1 MMNLKSIRVRLTFWY
16 TSLLTVT
23 FLILAGTTNWL
34 LVYTLAQDVDASLNS
49 VAKALSEQARKSSNP
64 FFPPDIDDVFRQF
77 FGYSP
82 LDRYFQMLDP
92 TGRQDPQ
99 RSRLHTGKLPIS
111 SKVIENASK
120 GLPTY
125 ETLEGL
131 GKYPVRILTAPIIE
145 SGRIVNMVQV
155 GMSLKNMHET
165 RRSFLIITLV
175 ILPVALLLA
184 GGGGWLLARRALKPV
199 DNMTEAADRISAEAL
214 SDRLEETGA
223 GDELDHLAKT
233 LNSML
238 GRLDAAFSQI
248 RRFSADASH
257 ELQTP
262 LTILKGELEVAL
274 RSQRTPEEY
283 QGILNSALEEIDRIA
298 HLVEGLLLLSRAD
311 AGVLRMD
318 RKPVDLSQVVKE
330 IHDKAKILADARGVI
345 LQLDHV
351 EPVSILGDDERL
363 RRLLL
368 NLVENGIKYTP
379 AGGQVTLSLKKEQ
392 NGALIEIADTGIGI
406 PFDEQEQIFQPFYR
420 ANEARAQGEGGVGLG
435 LSIAG
440 SIAEAHQ
447 GRIEVESTPGQRTVF
462 TVFLPIASP

>member
-1 MMNLKSIRVRLTFWY
+1 MNLKSIRVRLTFWY
-16 TSLLTVT
+16 TSLFTVT
-23 FLILAGTTNWL
+23 FLILAGATNWL
-34 LVYTLAQDVDASLNS
+34 LVYTLSQDVDASLNS
-49 VAKALSEQARKSSNP
+49 VAKALIEQARKSSNP
-64 FFPPDIDDVFRQF
+64 FFPPDIDDAFRRF

-111 SKVIENASK
+111 PKVIENASK

-131 GKYPVRILTAPIIE
+131 GKYPVRILTVPIIE

-165 RRSFLIITLV
+165 RRRFLIITLL

-184 GGGGWLLARRALKPV
+184 SGGGWLLARRALKPV

-238 GRLDAAFSQI
+238 GRLDATFSQI

-274 RSQRTPEEY
+274 RSERTPEEY
-283 QGILNSALEEIDRIA
+283 QGVLNSALEEIDRIA

-318 RKPVDLSQVVKE
+318 QKPVDLSQVVKE
-330 IHDKAKILADARGVI
+330 IHAKAKILADTRGVI
-345 LQLDHV
+345 LRLDHV

-363 RRLLL
+363 KRLLL

-392 NGALIEIADTGIGI
+392 NGALIEISDMGIGI
-406 PFDEQEQIFQPFYR
+406 PLDEQDQIFQPFYR

-440 SIAEAHQ
+440 SIAEAHE
-447 GRIEVESTPGQRTVF
+447 GRIEVESIPGQRTVF
-462 TVFLPIASP
+462 TVFLPYAK

>member
-23 FLILAGTTNWL
+23 FLILAGATNGL
-34 LVYTLAQDVDASLNS
+34 LVYTLSQDVDTSLSS
-49 VAKALSEQARKSSNP
+49 VANALIEQARKSSNP
-64 FFPPDIDDVFRQF
+64 FFPPDIDDAFRRF

-82 LDRYFQMLDP
+82 MDRYFQMLDP
-92 TGRQDPQ
+92 TGRRDPR
-99 RSRLHTGKLPIS
+99 RSRLHSGKLSIS
-111 SKVIENASK
+111 PEALENALK
-120 GLPTY
+120 GKPTF

-131 GKYPVRILTAPIIE
+131 AKYPVRILTSPIIE
-145 SGRIVNMVQV
+145 SGRIINMVQV
-155 GMSLKNMHET
+155 GMSLENMYET
-165 RRSFLIITLV
+165 RRRFLIITLV
-175 ILPVALLLA
+175 IIPVALLLA

-199 DNMTEAADRISAEAL
+199 DTMTDAANRISAEAL
-214 SDRLEETGA
+214 SDRLEETGT

-238 GRLDAAFSQI
+238 GRLDSAFSQI

-262 LTILKGELEVAL
+262 LTILRGELEVAL

-283 QGILNSALEEIDRIA
+283 EGILTSALEEIERIA

-318 RKPVDLSQVVKE
+318 RKPVDLSQLVEE
-330 IHDKAKILADARGVI
+330 IHHKANILAESRGVN
-345 LQLDHV
+345 LRLGQV
-351 EPVSILGDDERL
+351 APVSMLGDYERL

-368 NLVENGIKYTP
+368 NLVENGIKYTS
-379 AGGQVTLSLKKEQ
+379 AGGRVELSLEKGQ
-392 NGALIEIADTGIGI
+392 NAAQIKVADTGIGI
-406 PFDEQEQIFQPFYR
+406 PLGEQDQIFQPFYR
-420 ANEARAQGEGGVGLG
+420 SNEARRRGEGGVGLG

-440 SIAEAHQ
+440 SIAEAHE
-447 GRIEVESTPGQRTVF
+447 GRIELKSTPGQGTVF
-462 TVFLPIASP
+462 TVFLPVTP

>member
-1 MMNLKSIRVRLTFWY
+1 
-16 TSLLTVT
+16 
-23 FLILAGTTNWL
+23 
-34 LVYTLAQDVDASLNS
+34 
-49 VAKALSEQARKSSNP
+49 
-64 FFPPDIDDVFRQF
+64 
-77 FGYSP
+77 
-82 LDRYFQMLDP
+82 
-92 TGRQDPQ
+92 
-99 RSRLHTGKLPIS
+99 
-111 SKVIENASK
+111 
-120 GLPTY
+120 
-125 ETLEGL
+125 
-131 GKYPVRILTAPIIE
+131 
-145 SGRIVNMVQV
+145 MVQV

-175 ILPVALLLA
+175 TLPIALLLA

-238 GRLDAAFSQI
+238 SRLDSAFSQI

-274 RSQRTPEEY
+274 RSERTPEEY
-283 QGILNSALEEIDRIA
+283 RRILNSALEEIDRIA

-318 RKPVDLSQVVKE
+318 RKPVDLSQLVKD
-330 IHDKAKILADARGVI
+330 IHDRAKILADTRGVI
-345 LQLDHV
+345 LRLDQV
-351 EPVSILGDDERL
+351 EPASMPGDYERL
-363 RRLLL
+363 GRLLL
-368 NLVENGIKYTP
+368 NLVENGIKYTRT
-379 AGGQVTLSLKKEQ
+379 GGQVALSLKKEQ
-392 NGALIEIADTGIGI
+392 KEVLIKITDTGIGI
-406 PFDEQEQIFQPFYR
+406 PPDEQAQIFQPFYR
-420 ANEARAQGEGGVGLG
+420 TNEARAQGQGGVGLG

-440 SIAEAHQ
+440 SIAEAHG

-462 TVFLPIASP
+462 TVFLPIPS